1 MSTPQQHTPVP
12 RIQPRKGFAWLP
24 LEQQLSVVA
33 LVALLVLALLPA
45 CIDSGRAG
53 SGQLKAALFKPR
65 SVAAALTRLERH
77 YGLHWWTTGSAG
89 EQRLRQQLVLAAC
102 GICAVG
108 ALAASKAQQP
118 ATPATVGTTTP
129 RTYGTAAPIRTR
141 SAVAF
146 LEDDHV

>member
-1 MSTPQQHTPVP
+1 MTITQDHTPIP

-24 LEQQLSVVA
+24 LEQQLSVCT
-33 LVALLVLALLPA
+33 LVALLLLALLPA
-45 CIDSGRAG
+45 FIDSGRAG
-53 SGQLKAALFKPR
+53 SGQLKAALFTPR

-77 YGLHWWTTGSAG
+77 YGLRWITGSAG
-89 EQRLRQQLVLAAC
+89 EQRLRQKLLLAAG

-108 ALAASKAQQP
+108 ALAAAKAQQP
-118 ATPATVGTTTP
+118 ATPAPVGTTTP
-129 RTYGTAAPIRTR
+129 RAYGTAAPIRTR

>member
-1 MSTPQQHTPVP
+1 VTTPHTPVP

-33 LVALLVLALLPA
+33 LVALLLLALLPA

-77 YGLHWWTTGSAG
+77 YGLNWITGSAG
-89 EQRLRQQLVLAAC
+89 EQRLRQKLVLAAC
-102 GICAVG
+102 GICAIG

-118 ATPATVGTTTP
+118 AMPATVTTTTP
-129 RTYGTAAPIRTR
+129 RTYGTAASIRTR
-141 SAVAF
+141 AA
-146 LEDDHV
+146 LATRMEDDHV